1 MYNTVFLALFSKLV
15 LTALSQYLLLYCC
28 PTQIAAVVNDTNL
41 QLSAVV
47 KGYGEVFNP
56 AHIEPYLQALCIS
69 VDSEVFNEGSK
80 KYIKELTQLQS
91 KVSEEMAGRV
101 DVCTHLGLVDVCA
114 HLHLVDVCAHLRP
127 ANICTQL
134 RLASVCTHLGTLVIK
149 LTTSY
154 TCINREDLVS

>member
-1 MYNTVFLALFSKLV
+1 M
-15 LTALSQYLLLYCC
+15 YCC

-101 DVCTHLGLVDVCA
+101 DVCAHLGLVDVCAHLGLVDVCAHLGLVDVCTHLGLVDVCTHLGLVDVCA
-114 HLHLVDVCAHLRP
+114 HLGLVDVCTHLGLVDVCAHLG
-127 ANICTQL
+127 L
-134 RLASVCTHLGTLVIK
+134 VDVCTPG
-149 LTTSY
+149 SG
-154 TCINREDLVS
+154 